1 MQTENKLFEDLSK
14 VATSAFGTLAGVGRE
29 VEENA
34 RRRAREFVGGTD
46 AVARDEFEAVK
57 AMAATAREAVETL
70 KAEIAALKAEVAAM
84 KGEAPAK
91 PAKKAAASAAKPAKK
106 AVGP

>member
-29 VEENA
+29 VSEDA

-46 AVARDEFEAVK
+46 MIERDEFEAVK
-57 AMAATAREAVETL
+57 ANAAAAREAVEVL
-70 KAEIAALKAEVAAM
+70 KAEIAELRAQIAS
-84 KGEAPAK
+84 GN
-91 PAKKAAASAAKPAKK
+91 AASAEKP
-106 AVGP
+106 